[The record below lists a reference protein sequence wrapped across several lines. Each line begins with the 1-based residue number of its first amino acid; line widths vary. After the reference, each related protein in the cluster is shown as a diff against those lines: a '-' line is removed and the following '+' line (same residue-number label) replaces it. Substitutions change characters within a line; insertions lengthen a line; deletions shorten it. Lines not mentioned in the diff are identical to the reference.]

1 MIELRSVH
9 RRHGDGRTA
18 TTALAGIN
26 LTATA
31 GRVLLVTGGA
41 GAGKSSLLNL
51 VGLRDRPDEG
61 DIRLYGRTL
70 GDVPQSALRQIRT
83 IHRVVSIAA
92 DDRVAETL
100 DYAGASL
107 VRLLVWDDADVV
119 AESVHGAALVRRAVR
134 LARENHA
141 ALVLSARNP
150 HPLNAWVDDVAILAH
165 GRLLD
170 FAPQPLLAPVAS
182 NDNSIRTAHAVAQ
195 H

>member
-18 TTALAGIN
+18 TTALANID

-41 GAGKSSLLNL
+41 GAGKTSLLNL
-51 VGLRDRPDEG
+51 IGLRERPDDG
-61 DIRLYGRTL
+61 GIRLFGRTL
-70 GDVPQSALRQIRT
+70 GDVAPPVLRALRAQ
-83 IHRVVSIAA
+83 HRVLAIAA
-92 DDRVAETL
+92 SDRIGAALDRAEDTL
-100 DYAGASL
+100 A
-107 VRLLVWDDADVV
+107 RLLVWDDADLA
-119 AESVHGAALVRRAVR
+119 AETAHGAALVRRAVGI
-134 LARENHA
+134 ARANHA

-150 HPLNAWVDDVAILAH
+150 HPLNAWVDDVAILAR

-170 FAPQPLLAPVAS
+170 FAPRPLLAPVPS
-182 NDNSIRTAHAVAQ
+182 NDNSAHTAHAVAQ